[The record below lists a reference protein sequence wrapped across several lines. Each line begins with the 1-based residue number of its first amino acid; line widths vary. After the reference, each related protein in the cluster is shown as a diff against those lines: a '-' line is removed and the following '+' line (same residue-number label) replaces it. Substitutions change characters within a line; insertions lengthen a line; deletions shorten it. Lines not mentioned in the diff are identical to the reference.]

1 MKHQLKIVSMVA
13 IAAVIAGSAIAEE
26 TTELKLE
33 LPKPLFAGT
42 PKQIRTK
49 NLERP
54 GTPQP
59 KIMVPKGT
67 TNIAAEKEVTGSDDF
82 PVIGELEYITDDDKD
97 GADGSYVELGPGV
110 QWVQI
115 DLGEKKSIY
124 AIALWHYHAQ
134 ARAYRDVII
143 QIADDADFV
152 ENVQTVFNNDH
163 DNSAGL
169 GVGKD
174 KEYIE
179 TNKGKLVDAKGVKGQ
194 FVRLYSNGSTG
205 SDMNHYT
212 EVEVF
217 GK

>member
-1 MKHQLKIVSMVA
+1 MKNQLKIVTVA
-13 IAAVIAGSAIAEE
+13 ALAALVTGSAVAEE
-26 TTELKLE
+26 MQKLELE

-42 PKQIRTK
+42 PKQIRTR
-49 NLERP
+49 NLEKP
-54 GTPQP
+54 GTPAP
-59 KIMVPKGT
+59 EIMVPKGT
-67 TNIAAEKEVTGSDDF
+67 VNVAEGKEVTSSDDF
-82 PVIGELEYITDDDKD
+82 PVIGELEYITDADKD

-115 DLGEKKSIY
+115 DLGEAKTVY
-124 AIALWHYHAQ
+124 AVALWHYHAQ
-134 ARAYRDVII
+134 ARAYRDIII
-143 QIADDADFV
+143 QVSDDAEFV
-152 ENVQTVFNNDH
+152 EGVTTVFNNDH

-169 GVGKD
+169 GVGKA

-194 FVRLYSNGSTG
+194 YVRLYSNGSTG
-205 SDMNHYT
+205 SDMNHYI